1 MIFVHQ
7 DADFGNLVRIVAR
20 SIGIAAAL
28 IEKDYWVI
36 HTLWGIHRTGLD
48 VWFKGGTSLF
58 KGFGLIQRFSEDLD
72 LMIRHGEITVL
83 PEVKNWTSSN
93 KGPVAQRRTFYNAL
107 LNVLV
112 IPDIRIQLDATRTD
126 ERARGVDYLAYYPG
140 TLLTELG
147 PALSPFVRLE
157 IGSAR
162 VVPHVPR
169 LLTSFVHEHLET
181 LGLLA
186 DYIDNRPVSV
196 RCVHPMVTLLEKIDA
211 MAKRYNREDME
222 PDSFIRHYE
231 DAAWIIRA
239 EERLPEMEM
248 SVTALARD
256 MLKRGD
262 IAGLP
267 DCNEPALVLDDA
279 TKRTEINHAYEKIA
293 PMYWGPRIPLDEAC
307 TTIRDWLDKLS

>member
-72 LMIRHGEITVL
+72 LMIRHGAITVL
-83 PEVKNWTSSN
+83 PVVKSWTSNN
-93 KGPVAQRRTFYNAL
+93 KGPVAQRSNFYNAL
-107 LNVLV
+107 LNLLV
-112 IPDIRIQLDATRTD
+112 IPGVRIQLDATRID

-157 IGSAR
+157 IGGAR
-162 VVPHVPR
+162 VVPHVPK
-169 LLTSFVHEHLET
+169 LLTSFVHLHLEK

-186 DYIDNRPVSV
+186 DYTDNRPAGV

-211 MAKRYNREDME
+211 MAKRYNRDEME

-239 EERLPEMEM
+239 EKRLPELEM
-248 SVTALARD
+248 TVAALARD
-256 MLKRGD
+256 MFEQGD
-262 IAGLP
+262 IATLP
-267 DCNEPALVLDDA
+267 NADETALVLENL
-279 TKRTEINHAYEKIA
+279 TKRTAINHAYEKIA

-307 TTIRDWLDKLS
+307 TTIRDWLDRLS